1 MTAKLRKKQP
11 KALIIGSSGQDGYY
25 LSELL
30 RGKGYSVTG
39 LDRNNGIDH
48 KVDICDRKAMLGY
61 LDKARPDHIYFLAA
75 YHRSTETESED
86 LRITLDQSIEVHV
99 KALLNVLEGV
109 ECHCPGSR
117 LFYAGSSHVF
127 GEPLAYPQN
136 EQTPFNPDCPYGITK
151 AMGMNLC
158 RLFRKERRIFASCG
172 ILFNHESP
180 RRSPQFISRKIA
192 RGVVDIDR
200 GRAKKII
207 LGDLSAA
214 VDWGAAEDYVKAMY
228 SILCLNE
235 PDDFVVATGKLH
247 TVSQFA
253 EIAFKAVGLNSELYL
268 IEKPGLIR
276 KNKRTCPLVGD
287 ATKIYK
293 KTGWIPSIGF
303 EDLVTSMVRAELANG

>member
-1 MTAKLRKKQP
+1 MMAKLHKMQP
-11 KALIIGSSGQDGYY
+11 KVLIIGSNGQDGYY

-30 RGKGYSVTG
+30 RSKGYAVVG
-39 LDRNNGIDH
+39 LDRNNSIDH
-48 KVDICDRKAMLGY
+48 EVDICNKKEILGY
-61 LDKARPDHIYFLAA
+61 LAKIRPDHIYFLAA
-75 YHRSTETESED
+75 YHRSTETEPED
-86 LRITLDQSIEVHV
+86 LYITLDQSIEVHV
-99 KALLNVLEGV
+99 KALLNVFEGM

-127 GEPLAYPQN
+127 GEPLVYPQN

-151 AMGMNLC
+151 AMGINLC

-180 RRSPQFISRKIA
+180 RRSSQFISRKIT

-200 GRAKKII
+200 GRAEKLV

-235 PDDFVVATGKLH
+235 PDDFIVATGKLH

-253 EIAFKAVGLNSELYL
+253 EIAFKAVGLDSKLYL
-268 IEKPGLIR
+268 IEKPGLIK
-276 KNKRTCPLVGD
+276 KNKRSCPLVGD
-287 ATKIYK
+287 ASKIST

-303 EDLVTSMVRAELANG
+303 EDLVTSMVLAELANG